1 MNFFFSIILDI
12 LRVLNFENES
22 KNANF
27 DFPFPEVSDNKFQNN

>member
-1 MNFFFSIILDI
+1 MNFFSIILDI

-27 DFPFPEVSDNKFQNN
+27 DFSFPEVLNNKLQNN